1 MQRNISVNRESFC
14 ILKALHGVH
23 NVLLNCEIDLEH
35 LRKELRNTHRRKKE
49 IKYMTEKK
57 DMKVVQVS
65 RFLNYLNELR
75 ESRSCSLA

>member
-57 DMKVVQVS
+57 EKKKKK
-65 RFLNYLNELR
+65 R
-75 ESRSCSLA
+75 ERK